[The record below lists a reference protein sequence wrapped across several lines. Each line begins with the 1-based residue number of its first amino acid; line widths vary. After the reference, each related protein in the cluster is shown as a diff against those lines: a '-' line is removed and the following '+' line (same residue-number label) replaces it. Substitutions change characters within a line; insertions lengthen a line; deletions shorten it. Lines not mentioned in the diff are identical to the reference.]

1 MPPSLIILGILLSP
15 PSAKVSR
22 TWLTNVPL
30 ADAALCL
37 IAAGTYTAMPIIV
50 CWFNMN
56 LAGHRRRA
64 IGSAWQVGF
73 GNIGGIIATYSFVS
87 TDAPLY
93 TKGYAIGI
101 GFVCL
106 SALSCIAYAIA
117 ITRENKRRD
126 KAVRDV
132 GLTEYERMELGVSSF
147 FFFLSLTTATPS
159 FSDPGF

>member
-1 MPPSLIILGILLSP
+1 
-15 PSAKVSR
+15 
-22 TWLTNVPL
+22 
-30 ADAALCL
+30 
-37 IAAGTYTAMPIIV
+37 MPIIV

-73 GNIGGIIATYSFVS
+73 GNIGGIIATYSFLS
-87 TDAPLY
+87 TDAPFY
-93 TKGYAIGI
+93 TKGYGIGI

-117 ITRENKRRD
+117 ITRENRRRD

-132 GLTEYERMELGVSSF
+132 GLTEYERMELGVSNI
-147 FFFLSLTTATPS
+147 FFLFLVTFLSHSPTRVLDGTWYLNDQMLT
-159 FSDPGF
+159 GF

>member
-1 MPPSLIILGILLSP
+1 
-15 PSAKVSR
+15 
-22 TWLTNVPL
+22 
-30 ADAALCL
+30 
-37 IAAGTYTAMPIIV
+37 MPIIV

-73 GNIGGIIATYSFVS
+73 GNIGGIIATYSFLS
-87 TDAPLY
+87 TDAPFY
-93 TKGYAIGI
+93 TKGYGIGI

-117 ITRENKRRD
+117 ITRENRRRD

-132 GLTEYERMELGVSSF
+132 GMTEYERMELGVSNSF
-147 FFFLSLTTATPS
+147 FLFLNT
-159 FSDPGF
+159 